1 MSNGVYNRGYSV
13 AQVFDMTNSTFRVM
27 LVSTGYTFNPDHDFV
42 NSNTSSGA
50 NGEPKVFEIA
60 PSGYS
65 RQNLTLSRFEDD
77 TNDFAG
83 LDASDTTFTAL
94 GSGSTIGGAVIYLY
108 SSSGTLGAGQT
119 TGDSGQNL
127 VAFYDLTDTPTN
139 GGDITIQWASTSAGG
154 VLRFGSTS

>member
-1 MSNGVYNRGYSV
+1 MANGVFNRGYTI

-42 NSNTSSGA
+42 NSNTSSGS
-50 NGEPKVFEIA
+50 NGEPKVFEI
-60 PSGYS
+60 SVGGYS
-65 RQNLTLSRFEDD
+65 RQNLTQSRFEDD

-83 LDASDTTFTAL
+83 LDASDTTFSAL
-94 GSGSTIGGAVIYLY
+94 AAGGTIGGAVLYLY
-108 SSSGTLGAGQT
+108 SSSGTLGAGGT

-127 VAFYDLTDTPTN
+127 VSFYDLVDTPTN

-154 VLRFGSTS
+154 VLKFGSTS